1 MKRLFLVA
9 TFFVL
14 LSAPAFARK
23 DEGDFPL
30 TIHITAVSVEQGQTG
45 VSGGGST
52 DSNGNYSASV
62 SGGESYT
69 WKLFTAQIE
78 GDSKTYGLS
87 TAFMHYKGGR
97 GLAMATLGWSRVAT
111 AKRNYWLGIGDY
123 HGRWNKDGT
132 LEIQFTDAKGNPVHQ
147 TFNIESEAST
157 PTPRAPTEQAVN
169 PPIASLHSENKDTLP
184 PSPTEQT
191 AAKDE
196 QLTSQ
201 TKVAYMVRRNGG
213 FWIEDDKSLRNDTA
227 ADIVFADTTCR
238 IIPSTMPR
246 WDYFTVCFSPQWKD
260 PRFSGMCQ
268 KDADGDGCLIGWKTS
283 STPNTT
289 IPVHNSSPLTIAKDK
304 YTNENYE
311 VENIKHNVITIQ
323 YQGRTFV
330 GKCGFTLMHESS
342 KEIPFRG
349 CLTEPDGKYGKSI
362 WKACEQ
368 VDGTDCASL
377 NDDSGVCVFSV
388 HFHRTDS
395 RWAEVIWTNDT
406 AILQNASHIPE

>member
-1 MKRLFLVA
+1 MKQLFLVA
-9 TFFVL
+9 IFFAL

-30 TIHITAVSVEQGQTG
+30 TIHITAVNVEQGQTG
-45 VSGGGST
+45 ISGGGST

-78 GDSKTYGLS
+78 GDRKTYGLS

-132 LEIQFTDAKGNPVHQ
+132 LEIQFTDAKGNLIHQ
-147 TFNIESEAST
+147 TFNIESEAAT
-157 PTPRAPTEQAVN
+157 PTPPA
-169 PPIASLHSENKDTLP
+169 
-184 PSPTEQT
+184 PTEQT

-227 ADIVFADTTCR
+227 ADVVFADTTCR
-238 IIPSTMPR
+238 VVPSTMAR
-246 WDYFTVCFSPQWKD
+246 WDYFTLCFSPQWKD

-268 KDADGDGCLIGWKTS
+268 KDADGDGCLIGWKKS

-289 IPVHNSSPLTIAKDK
+289 IPVRNH
-304 YTNENYE
+304 YE
-311 VENIKHNVITIQ
+311 VTNIQHNVITIQ
-323 YQGRTFV
+323 YQGRTLV
-330 GKCGFTLMHESS
+330 GKCGFTLMHGSS

-349 CLTEPDGKYGKSI
+349 CLTEADGKYGKSS

-377 NDDSGVCVFSV
+377 TDDSGVFVFSV
-388 HFHRTDS
+388 HIHRTDITG
-395 RWAEVIWTNDT
+395 WAEVIWTNDT
-406 AILQNASHIPE
+406 SILENATHIPE

>member
-45 VSGGGST
+45 ISGGGST

-78 GDSKTYGLS
+78 GDRKTYGLS
-87 TAFMHYKGGR
+87 TDRMHYKGGR
-97 GLAMATLGWSRVAT
+97 GLAIATLGWSRVAT

-132 LEIQFTDAKGNPVHQ
+132 LEIQFTDAKGDLIHQ
-147 TFNIESEAST
+147 TFNIESEAT
-157 PTPRAPTEQAVN
+157 TT
-169 PPIASLHSENKDTLP
+169 IP

-196 QLTSQ
+196 QLTPK
-201 TKVAYMVRRNGG
+201 TKVAYMVRRNGR

-227 ADIVFADTTCR
+227 ADVVFADTTCR
-238 IIPSTMPR
+238 VIPSTMAR
-246 WDYFTVCFSPQWKD
+246 WDYFTLCFSPQWKD
-260 PRFSGMCQ
+260 PRFSSMCQ
-268 KDADGDGCLIGWKTS
+268 KDANGDGCLIGWQKS
-283 STPNTT
+283 SAPNTD
-289 IPVHNSSPLTIAKDK
+289 IPVHK
-304 YTNENYE
+304 YTNDDYE
-311 VENIKHNVITIQ
+311 VTDISHNVITVQ
-323 YQGRTFV
+323 FQGRTFV

-349 CLTEPDGKYGKSI
+349 CLTETDGRYSKSI

-368 VDGTDCASL
+368 VDSTDCASL
-377 NDDSGVCVFSV
+377 ADDSGVFIFRV
-388 HFHRTDS
+388 HIHRAGIS
-395 RWAEVIWTNDT
+395 GWAEAIWTNDT
-406 AILQNASHIPE
+406 AILQDATHIP

>member
-45 VSGGGST
+45 ISGGGST

-78 GDSKTYGLS
+78 GDKKTYGLS
-87 TAFMHYKGGR
+87 TDRMHYKGGR
-97 GLAMATLGWSRVAT
+97 GLAIATLGWSKVAT

-132 LEIQFTDAKGNPVHQ
+132 LEIQFTDAKGNLAHQ
-147 TFNIESEAST
+147 TFNIESEAAT
-157 PTPRAPTEQAVN
+157 PTPPAPTEQAVRT
-169 PPIASLHSENKDTLP
+169 PIASLHSENKDALS
-184 PSPTEQT
+184 PSPAEQP

-196 QLTSQ
+196 QLTRQ
-201 TKVAYMVRRNGG
+201 TKVAYMVRRDGR

-227 ADIVFADTTCR
+227 ADVVFADTTCR
-238 IIPSTMPR
+238 VIPSTMAR
-246 WDYFTVCFSPQWKD
+246 WDYFTLCFSPQWKD

-268 KDADGDGCLIGWKTS
+268 KDANGDGCLIGWQKS
-283 STPNTT
+283 STPNTD
-289 IPVHNSSPLTIAKDK
+289 IPVHPSLTVAKDK
-304 YTNENYE
+304 YNENYE
-311 VENIKHNVITIQ
+311 VKNIKDNVITIQ
-323 YQGRTFV
+323 YQGRTLV
-330 GKCGFTLMHESS
+330 GKCGFTLMHESP

-349 CLTEPDGKYGKSI
+349 CLTEADGKYGTSS

-368 VDGTDCASL
+368 VDSTDCASL
-377 NDDSGVCVFSV
+377 TDDSGVFVFSV
-388 HFHRTDS
+388 HIHRADIS
-395 RWAEVIWTNDT
+395 GWAEVIWTNDS
-406 AILQNASHIPE
+406 AILQDATHIPK